1 MVKARKKIL
10 STLLIGTLALC
21 LGVLL
26 MAIGVE
32 ATEKISVQIPEQD
45 LTEYTYTGEVQTYK
59 IEPSEYYEITNGQ
72 RTNAGAQNVVVSL
85 KDKQNTVW
93 SDGTT
98 EDKTYIF
105 TINRAFYTQKY
116 DMSGVKF
123 DSKEVVENGEFHS
136 LEITGNLPEGI
147 SVSYTPNSYK
157 EAGEYMVIASFVGV
171 NENYTS
177 IPTKVAVLSIRR
189 ASLSATIEG
198 SDKESIIISSENGIR
213 PTYENLLIGEVDLF
227 ENEAVKMHLL
237 ENESVF
243 VSYDVKL
250 ITNKISVQPDNKVT
264 VKLLIPK
271 EIREG
276 NIRILRLTDD
286 GRIVDM
292 EATKED
298 GYAVFETEILSK
310 FIIVS
315 GEEKTSLWIWILIAI
330 VVLILGAGALVFVIV
345 KIYKRESKENE
356 EKPSA
361 KSTIKKKNN

>member
-1 MVKARKKIL
+1 M
-10 STLLIGTLALC
+10 
-21 LGVLL
+21 
-26 MAIGVE
+26 
-32 ATEKISVQIPEQD
+32 
-45 LTEYTYTGEVQTYK
+45 
-59 IEPSEYYEITNGQ
+59 
-72 RTNAGAQNVVVSL
+72 
-85 KDKQNTVW
+85 
-93 SDGTT
+93 
-98 EDKTYIF
+98 
-105 TINRAFYTQKY
+105 
-116 DMSGVKF
+116 
-123 DSKEVVENGEFHS
+123 
-136 LEITGNLPEGI
+136 
-147 SVSYTPNSYK
+147 
-157 EAGEYMVIASFVGV
+157 
-171 NENYTS
+171 
-177 IPTKVAVLSIRR
+177 
-189 ASLSATIEG
+189 
-198 SDKESIIISSENGIR
+198 
-213 PTYENLLIGEVDLF
+213 IGEVDLF

-345 KIYKRESKENE
+345 RIYKRESKENE